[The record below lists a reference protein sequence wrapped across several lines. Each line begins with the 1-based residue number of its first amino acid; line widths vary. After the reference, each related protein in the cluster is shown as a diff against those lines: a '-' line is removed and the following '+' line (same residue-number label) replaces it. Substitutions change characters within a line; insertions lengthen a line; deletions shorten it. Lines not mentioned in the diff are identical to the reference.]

1 MLEKLTE
8 AMDGFIEN
16 LGIPFYD
23 CVVMKDGKC
32 VYRHSNG
39 CTDTDQKT
47 PVTGKELYDI
57 YSCSKLITCTA
68 ALQLY
73 ERGKFGLDDYL
84 YLYMPE
90 FENMTVKDENGN
102 VRPAQ
107 NKITVR
113 ELFTMTAGFG
123 YDVGSPMMRKCVEDT
138 DGECQTLTV
147 MEYLAKEP
155 LLFEPGYR
163 WNYSLCHDVVAAVI
177 EVASGRSYGEYLRE
191 SVFEPLGIHTLTL
204 HPTEAEKA
212 ALAARYRWDAR
223 ENPIQE
229 DNRGNPYC
237 LSDRYESGGA
247 GLFGNVDGYILLA
260 DALAC
265 GGVGRSGNRILQP
278 ESIDRLREN
287 QQHGAARRD
296 FDSFRRIGYGYGL
309 GVRTLVDN
317 RYSES
322 PIGEFGWDGAAG
334 AYVLIDP
341 QNGLSAF
348 FAAHVLG
355 MGRAYTEFHPRI
367 RDLIYAGLNTK
378 GGQL

>member
-1 MLEKLTE
+1 MNFELLKDYLDSLPGLGVPGCDLTVWQNHRE
-8 AMDGFIEN
+8 IFRHVSGESAPGTPMRGNENYWFYSATKVFTMTCAM
-16 LGIPFYD
+16 
-23 CVVMKDGKC
+23 
-32 VYRHSNG
+32 
-39 CTDTDQKT
+39 Q
-47 PVTGKELYDI
+47 
-57 YSCSKLITCTA
+57 LI
-68 ALQLY
+68 
-73 ERGKFGLDDYL
+73 ERGKMHLDDPVYEYL
-84 YLYMPE
+84 PAYRNL
-90 FENMTVKDENGN
+90 TVRDGDS
-102 VRPAQ
+102 VRPAR
-107 NKITVR
+107 T
-113 ELFTMTAGFG
+113 
-123 YDVGSPMMRKCVEDT
+123 
-138 DGECQTLTV
+138 TLTIRHLMAMQGGLNYDLAAPPV
-147 MEYLAKEP
+147 AECLRKYGKHATTRQIVDALAQQLLQFDPGAHYL
-155 LLFEPGYR
+155 
-163 WNYSLCHDVVAAVI
+163 YSLCHDVVAAVI
-177 EVASGRSYGEYLRE
+177 EVASSQSYGEYLRE
-191 SVFEPLGIHTLTL
+191 SVLEPLDIRTLTL

-229 DNRGNPYC
+229 DNRDNPYR

-265 GGVGRSGNRILQP
+265 GGVGRSGNRILNP
-278 ESIDRLREN
+278 ESIDQLREN

-367 RDLIYAGLNTK
+367 RDLIYTGLNTK

>member
-1 MLEKLTE
+1 M
-8 AMDGFIEN
+8 
-16 LGIPFYD
+16 
-23 CVVMKDGKC
+23 
-32 VYRHSNG
+32 
-39 CTDTDQKT
+39 
-47 PVTGKELYDI
+47 
-57 YSCSKLITCTA
+57 
-68 ALQLY
+68 
-73 ERGKFGLDDYL
+73 
-84 YLYMPE
+84 
-90 FENMTVKDENGN
+90 
-102 VRPAQ
+102 
-107 NKITVR
+107 
-113 ELFTMTAGFG
+113 
-123 YDVGSPMMRKCVEDT
+123 
-138 DGECQTLTV
+138 
-147 MEYLAKEP
+147 
-155 LLFEPGYR
+155 
-163 WNYSLCHDVVAAVI
+163 
-177 EVASGRSYGEYLRE
+177 
-191 SVFEPLGIHTLTL
+191 
-204 HPTEAEKA
+204 
-212 ALAARYRWDAR
+212 
-223 ENPIQE
+223 
-229 DNRGNPYC
+229 DNRDNPYR

-265 GGVGRSGNRILQP
+265 GGVGRSGNRILNP
-278 ESIDRLREN
+278 ESIDQLREN

-367 RDLIYAGLNTK
+367 RDLIYTGLNTK